1 MAEWVIVGFDNP
13 DDTGCALTEPT
24 RLQGGYLSNLEGDVI
39 AMRRRRCDWD
49 RLRAHPEAG
58 STTALTE
65 RCNDQA

>member
-39 AMRRRRCDWD
+39 AMRRRSDWD
-49 RLRAHPEAG
+49 RLRARPEAG